1 MKKLVL
7 LILSLL
13 LVLTLAACGSRNPS
27 NTNSSANPSE
37 NSFPSENKPSE
48 NQGEAAGKK
57 TLIVYFSATGS
68 TKKAA
73 EYIASAT
80 NGDLFELT
88 PVNAYSA
95 SDLDWTDESSRV
107 VTEHNNPN
115 SRNIALVA
123 ATVDNWDEY
132 DTVFIGFPIWWGIAA
147 WPVNSFI
154 EANDFTGKTVIP
166 FCTSSS
172 SGLGQSGELLKEMAG
187 TGNWLEGRRFSSGAS
202 ESEVQKWVETLTI

>member
-37 NSFPSENKPSE
+37 NSSPSENKPSE

-132 DTVFIGFPIWWGIAA
+132 DTVFIGYPKMEYLNKSVYSA
-147 WPVNSFI
+147 
-154 EANDFTGKTVIP
+154 
-166 FCTSSS
+166 
-172 SGLGQSGELLKEMAG
+172 
-187 TGNWLEGRRFSSGAS
+187 
-202 ESEVQKWVETLTI
+202 